1 MSKLS
6 WGLMTGAAAAAA
18 VVTGCATAP
27 GPMGT
32 ATGRAAVATV
42 SPCAGPETQVT
53 INQVSITGP
62 TSASISVN
70 PGRANIGRNAAGV
83 RWKFSQGNNYA
94 FTSDGVVFKPSAP
107 PGPARA
113 VPSSDLSEYRWC
125 FNATSGNLEWPY
137 TIKFYA
143 PATPAVVWSC
153 DPAIAN
159 FDGGGLTTTSSVTV
173 QCTAGS

>member
-1 MSKLS
+1 MNRLA
-6 WGLMTGAAAAAA
+6 WFLLTGSAAAA
-18 VVTGCATAP
+18 VGVTGCATDA
-27 GPMGT
+27 GGGKAMGGTTLAT
-32 ATGRAAVATV
+32 A

-53 INQVSITGP
+53 IGQVSIVGTS
-62 TSASISVN
+62 SASISVN

-94 FTSDGVVFKPSAP
+94 FTSDGVVFKPGAP
-107 PGPARA
+107 PGPAQA

-159 FDGGGLTTTSSVTV
+159 FDGGGLETTSAVTV
-173 QCTAGS
+173 QCRAGT